1 MPLTKDEEQL
11 WRAEQYQRL
20 AALNYDKALESDR
33 NADRLIYQR
42 MGATYSR
49 FSRRLMGIEQ

>member
-1 MPLTKDEEQL
+1 MTKDEEQL

-20 AALNYDKALESDR
+20 AALNYEKALDSDR
-33 NADRLIYQR
+33 IADRLIYQR

-49 FSRRLMGIEQ
+49 FARRLMGVER

>member
-1 MPLTKDEEQL
+1 MTKDEEQL

-20 AALNYDKALESDR
+20 AALNYEKAVESDR
-33 NADRLIYQR
+33 DADRLIYQR